1 MDRTSLVP
9 VGEQLVVLDLNGQ
22 LKVLAENERPLP
34 GELIVAVIEDEPQ
47 KLQVKVAT
55 EEDEQDI
62 TQDVAQIIDALRD
75 GQDPTLLNEEFAPA
89 AGENAGSSLQESGT
103 VERTGAEILAST
115 LFETTGIAALG
126 LSETQ
131 NLSLADLILNAANSD
146 NTSPAIN
153 PRPPVAEDDSVLTDE
168 DASVSIDVLAND
180 QDADSDSLSIESA
193 TVPAEQ
199 GTVEIIDGK
208 LIFTPAEDFN
218 GEATVTYVVTD
229 GALTDEATVTVT
241 VNPINDAPVAV
252 NDTVTTDEDTAV
264 TIDVLANDSDP
275 ENDTLTIT
283 AASVPAE
290 QGTVTI
296 VDGKL
301 VFTPAENFNGD
312 ATISYTISDGQLTDD
327 ATVAVTVNPVNDA
340 PVAVNDAVSTDEDT
354 AVTID
359 VLAND
364 SDPENDQLT
373 ITNASVPAEQGTVA
387 IVDGKL
393 VFTPAENFNGDATIS
408 YTISDGQLTDD
419 ATVAVTVNPVNDA
432 PVAVDDT
439 VAIDEDIAVTIDVL
453 ANDSDPEN
461 DQLTITNASVP
472 AEQGTVAIVDGKLVF
487 TPAENFNGDATIS
500 YTVSDGELTD
510 DATVAVTVNPV
521 NDAPVAVN
529 DTVATDEDTAVT
541 IDVLANDSDPEN
553 DTLTIT
559 AASVPA
565 EQGTVTIVDGKLVF
579 TPAENFNGDASI
591 SYTISDGQLTDDATV
606 AVTVNP
612 ANDAPVAVNDAVS
625 TDEDTA
631 VTIDVLANDSDPEN
645 DQLTITNASVPA
657 EQGTVTIVD
666 GKLVFTPAE
675 NFNGDATISYT
686 ISDGQLS
693 DDATV
698 AVTVNPVN
706 DAPVAV
712 NDTVATDEDTAVTI
726 DVLANDSDPEND
738 QLTITN
744 ASVPAEQG
752 TVTIVDGKLVFTP
765 AENFNGD
772 ATISY
777 TISDGQLTDDA
788 TVAVTVNPVND
799 APVAVNDTVS
809 TDEDTAVTIDVLAND
824 SDPENDTLIITAAS
838 VPAEQ
843 GTVTIVDGKLVFTP
857 AENFNGDATISYTI
871 SDGQLTDDAT
881 VAVTVNPVND
891 APVAVDDTVT
901 TDEDTAVTI
910 DVLANDSDPE
920 NDQLTITNASV
931 PAEQGTVA
939 IVDGKLVFTPA
950 ENFNG
955 DATISY
961 TVSDGELTDDA
972 TVAVTV
978 NPVNDAP
985 VAVNDT
991 VSTDEDTAVTIDV
1004 LANDS
1009 DPEND
1014 QLTITNASVPAEQGT
1029 VTIVDGKLV
1038 FTPAENFNGDA
1049 TISYTISDGQLSDDA
1064 TVAVTVNPVNDAPV
1078 AVNDAVSTDEDTAV
1092 TIDVLANDSDPEN
1105 DQLTITNASVPAEQ
1119 GTVAIVDGKLVF
1131 TPAENFNGDATISYT
1146 ISDGELTDD
1155 ATVAVTVNPVNDAP
1169 VAVNDT
1175 VATDEDTAVTIDV
1188 LANDSDP
1195 ENDQLTI
1202 TNASVPAEQGTV
1214 TIVDGK
1220 LVFTPAENFNGDATI
1235 SYTISDGQ
1243 LTDDAT
1249 VAVTVNPVNDAPVA
1263 VNDTVSTDEDTAVT
1277 IDVLANDSDPENDQ
1291 LTITNA
1297 SVPAEQGTVTIVDGK
1312 LVFTPAENFNGDAT
1326 ISYTISDG
1334 QLSDDATVAVTV
1346 NSVNDAPVAVND
1358 TVSTDED
1365 TAVTIDVLANDSDPE
1380 NDTLTITAASV
1391 PAEQGTVAIVDGK
1404 LVFTPAE
1411 NFNGDATIS
1420 YTISDGELS
1429 DDATVAV
1436 TVNPA
1441 NDAPVAVNDAVS
1453 TDEDT
1458 AVTIDVLANDSDPEN
1473 DTLTITAASVPAE
1486 QGTVTIV
1493 DGKLVF
1499 TPAENFNGDATISYT
1514 ISDGQL
1520 TDDAT
1525 VAVTVNPVNDA
1536 PVAVND
1542 AVSTDEDTAVT
1553 IDVLANDSDP
1563 ENDTLTI
1570 TAVSVPAEQGTVT
1583 IVDGK
1588 LVFTPAEN
1596 FNGDATISYTIS
1608 DGQLSD
1614 DATVA
1619 VTVNPVNDA
1628 PVAVND
1634 AVSTDEDTAVT
1645 IDVLA
1650 NDSDPENDTLTI
1662 TAASVPAEQGTVT
1675 IVDGKLVFTPA
1686 ENFNGDATIS
1696 YTISDGQLTDDATVA
1711 VTVNPVNDAPVA
1723 VNDTV
1728 ATDEDTA
1735 VTIDVLAND
1744 SDPENDQL
1752 TITNASVPAE
1762 QGTVTIVD
1770 GKLVFTP
1777 AENFNGDATISYTIS
1792 DGQLTDD
1799 ATVAVTVNPVN
1810 DAPVAVNDAVSTDE
1824 DTAVTID
1831 VLAND
1836 SDPENDTLTI
1846 TAASVPAEQGTVAIV
1861 DGKLVFTPAENF
1873 NGDATISYTISDG
1886 QLSDDATVAV
1896 TVNPVN
1902 DAPVAVNDTVS
1913 TDEDTAVTIDVLAN
1927 DSDPEN
1933 DTLTI
1938 TAASVPAEQGT
1949 VTIVDGKLVFTP
1961 AENFN
1966 GDATISY
1973 TISDGQLTDDATVAV
1988 TVNPVND
1995 APVAVDDTVATDED
2009 TAVTIDVLANDSDP
2023 ENDTLTITAASV
2035 PAEQGTV
2042 TIVDGKLVF
2051 TPAENFNGDATIS
2064 YTISD
2069 GQLTDDATVAVTVNP
2084 VNDAPVAV
2092 NDTVSTDED
2101 TAVTIDVLANDSDPE
2116 NDTLTITAASVPAEQ
2131 GTVAIV
2137 DGKLLFT
2144 PAENFN
2150 GDATISYTIS
2160 DGQLTDDATVAV
2172 TVNPVNDTISDE
2184 DTRLLSTYC
2193 NDSDPENDG

>member
-698 AVTVNPVN
+698 AVTVNP
-706 DAPVAV
+706 
-712 NDTVATDEDTAVTI
+712 
-726 DVLANDSDPEND
+726 
-738 QLTITN
+738 
-744 ASVPAEQG
+744 
-752 TVTIVDGKLVFTP
+752 
-765 AENFNGD
+765 
-772 ATISY
+772 
-777 TISDGQLTDDA
+777 
-788 TVAVTVNPVND
+788 
-799 APVAVNDTVS
+799 
-809 TDEDTAVTIDVLAND
+809 
-824 SDPENDTLIITAAS
+824 
-838 VPAEQ
+838 
-843 GTVTIVDGKLVFTP
+843 
-857 AENFNGDATISYTI
+857 
-871 SDGQLTDDAT
+871 
-881 VAVTVNPVND
+881 
-891 APVAVDDTVT
+891 
-901 TDEDTAVTI
+901 
-910 DVLANDSDPE
+910 
-920 NDQLTITNASV
+920 
-931 PAEQGTVA
+931 
-939 IVDGKLVFTPA
+939 
-950 ENFNG
+950 
-955 DATISY
+955 
-961 TVSDGELTDDA
+961 
-972 TVAVTV
+972 
-978 NPVNDAP
+978 
-985 VAVNDT
+985 
-991 VSTDEDTAVTIDV
+991 
-1004 LANDS
+1004 
-1009 DPEND
+1009 
-1014 QLTITNASVPAEQGT
+1014 
-1029 VTIVDGKLV
+1029 
-1038 FTPAENFNGDA
+1038 
-1049 TISYTISDGQLSDDA
+1049 
-1064 TVAVTVNPVNDAPV
+1064 
-1078 AVNDAVSTDEDTAV
+1078 
-1092 TIDVLANDSDPEN
+1092 
-1105 DQLTITNASVPAEQ
+1105 
-1119 GTVAIVDGKLVF
+1119 
-1131 TPAENFNGDATISYT
+1131 
-1146 ISDGELTDD
+1146 
-1155 ATVAVTVNPVNDAP
+1155 
-1169 VAVNDT
+1169 
-1175 VATDEDTAVTIDV
+1175 
-1188 LANDSDP
+1188 
-1195 ENDQLTI
+1195 
-1202 TNASVPAEQGTV
+1202 
-1214 TIVDGK
+1214 
-1220 LVFTPAENFNGDATI
+1220 
-1235 SYTISDGQ
+1235 
-1243 LTDDAT
+1243 
-1249 VAVTVNPVNDAPVA
+1249 
-1263 VNDTVSTDEDTAVT
+1263 
-1277 IDVLANDSDPENDQ
+1277 
-1291 LTITNA
+1291 
-1297 SVPAEQGTVTIVDGK
+1297 
-1312 LVFTPAENFNGDAT
+1312 
-1326 ISYTISDG
+1326 
-1334 QLSDDATVAVTV
+1334 
-1346 NSVNDAPVAVND
+1346 
-1358 TVSTDED
+1358 
-1365 TAVTIDVLANDSDPE
+1365 
-1380 NDTLTITAASV
+1380 
-1391 PAEQGTVAIVDGK
+1391 
-1404 LVFTPAE
+1404 
-1411 NFNGDATIS
+1411 
-1420 YTISDGELS
+1420 
-1429 DDATVAV
+1429 
-1436 TVNPA
+1436 
-1441 NDAPVAVNDAVS
+1441 
-1453 TDEDT
+1453 
-1458 AVTIDVLANDSDPEN
+1458 
-1473 DTLTITAASVPAE
+1473 
-1486 QGTVTIV
+1486 
-1493 DGKLVF
+1493 
-1499 TPAENFNGDATISYT
+1499 
-1514 ISDGQL
+1514 
-1520 TDDAT
+1520 
-1525 VAVTVNPVNDA
+1525 
-1536 PVAVND
+1536 
-1542 AVSTDEDTAVT
+1542 
-1553 IDVLANDSDP
+1553 
-1563 ENDTLTI
+1563 
-1570 TAVSVPAEQGTVT
+1570 
-1583 IVDGK
+1583 
-1588 LVFTPAEN
+1588 
-1596 FNGDATISYTIS
+1596 
-1608 DGQLSD
+1608 
-1614 DATVA
+1614 
-1619 VTVNPVNDA
+1619 
-1628 PVAVND
+1628 
-1634 AVSTDEDTAVT
+1634 
-1645 IDVLA
+1645 
-1650 NDSDPENDTLTI
+1650 
-1662 TAASVPAEQGTVT
+1662 
-1675 IVDGKLVFTPA
+1675 
-1686 ENFNGDATIS
+1686 
-1696 YTISDGQLTDDATVA
+1696 
-1711 VTVNPVNDAPVA
+1711 
-1723 VNDTV
+1723 
-1728 ATDEDTA
+1728 
-1735 VTIDVLAND
+1735 
-1744 SDPENDQL
+1744 
-1752 TITNASVPAE
+1752 
-1762 QGTVTIVD
+1762 
-1770 GKLVFTP
+1770 
-1777 AENFNGDATISYTIS
+1777 
-1792 DGQLTDD
+1792 
-1799 ATVAVTVNPVN
+1799 
-1810 DAPVAVNDAVSTDE
+1810 
-1824 DTAVTID
+1824 
-1831 VLAND
+1831 
-1836 SDPENDTLTI
+1836 
-1846 TAASVPAEQGTVAIV
+1846 
-1861 DGKLVFTPAENF
+1861 
-1873 NGDATISYTISDG
+1873 
-1886 QLSDDATVAV
+1886 
-1896 TVNPVN
+1896 
-1902 DAPVAVNDTVS
+1902 
-1913 TDEDTAVTIDVLAN
+1913 
-1927 DSDPEN
+1927 
-1933 DTLTI
+1933 
-1938 TAASVPAEQGT
+1938 
-1949 VTIVDGKLVFTP
+1949 
-1961 AENFN
+1961 
-1966 GDATISY
+1966 
-1973 TISDGQLTDDATVAV
+1973 
-1988 TVNPVND
+1988 
-1995 APVAVDDTVATDED
+1995 
-2009 TAVTIDVLANDSDP
+2009 
-2023 ENDTLTITAASV
+2023 
-2035 PAEQGTV
+2035 
-2042 TIVDGKLVF
+2042 
-2051 TPAENFNGDATIS
+2051 
-2064 YTISD
+2064 
-2069 GQLTDDATVAVTVNP
+2069 
-2084 VNDAPVAV
+2084 
-2092 NDTVSTDED
+2092 
-2101 TAVTIDVLANDSDPE
+2101 
-2116 NDTLTITAASVPAEQ
+2116 
-2131 GTVAIV
+2131 
-2137 DGKLLFT
+2137 
-2144 PAENFN
+2144 
-2150 GDATISYTIS
+2150 
-2160 DGQLTDDATVAV
+2160 
-2172 TVNPVNDTISDE
+2172 
-2184 DTRLLSTYC
+2184 
-2193 NDSDPENDG
+2193 

>member
-9 VGEQLVVLDLNGQ
+9 VGEQLVVIDLNGQ

-340 PVAVNDAVSTDEDT
+340 PVAVDDTVTTDEDT

-373 ITNASVPAEQGTVA
+373 ITN
-387 IVDGKL
+387 
-393 VFTPAENFNGDATIS
+393 
-408 YTISDGQLTDD
+408 
-419 ATVAVTVNPVNDA
+419 
-432 PVAVDDT
+432 
-439 VAIDEDIAVTIDVL
+439 
-453 ANDSDPEN
+453 
-461 DQLTITNASVP
+461 
-472 AEQGTVAIVDGKLVF
+472 
-487 TPAENFNGDATIS
+487 
-500 YTVSDGELTD
+500 
-510 DATVAVTVNPV
+510 
-521 NDAPVAVN
+521 
-529 DTVATDEDTAVT
+529 
-541 IDVLANDSDPEN
+541 
-553 DTLTIT
+553 
-559 AASVPA
+559 
-565 EQGTVTIVDGKLVF
+565 
-579 TPAENFNGDASI
+579 
-591 SYTISDGQLTDDATV
+591 
-606 AVTVNP
+606 
-612 ANDAPVAVNDAVS
+612 
-625 TDEDTA
+625 
-631 VTIDVLANDSDPEN
+631 
-645 DQLTITNASVPA
+645 
-657 EQGTVTIVD
+657 
-666 GKLVFTPAE
+666 
-675 NFNGDATISYT
+675 
-686 ISDGQLS
+686 
-693 DDATV
+693 
-698 AVTVNPVN
+698 
-706 DAPVAV
+706 
-712 NDTVATDEDTAVTI
+712 
-726 DVLANDSDPEND
+726 
-738 QLTITN
+738 
-744 ASVPAEQG
+744 
-752 TVTIVDGKLVFTP
+752 
-765 AENFNGD
+765 
-772 ATISY
+772 
-777 TISDGQLTDDA
+777 
-788 TVAVTVNPVND
+788 
-799 APVAVNDTVS
+799 
-809 TDEDTAVTIDVLAND
+809 
-824 SDPENDTLIITAAS
+824 AS

-961 TVSDGELTDDA
+961 TISDGQLTDDA

-985 VAVNDT
+985 VAVDDT
-991 VSTDEDTAVTIDV
+991 VT
-1004 LANDS
+1004 
-1009 DPEND
+1009 
-1014 QLTITNASVPAEQGT
+1014 
-1029 VTIVDGKLV
+1029 
-1038 FTPAENFNGDA
+1038 
-1049 TISYTISDGQLSDDA
+1049 
-1064 TVAVTVNPVNDAPV
+1064 
-1078 AVNDAVSTDEDTAV
+1078 TDEDTAV

-1146 ISDGELTDD
+1146 ISDGQLTDD

-1188 LANDSDP
+1188 LTNDSDL

-1243 LTDDAT
+1243 LTDGAT

-1291 LTITNA
+1291 LTITN
-1297 SVPAEQGTVTIVDGK
+1297 
-1312 LVFTPAENFNGDAT
+1312 
-1326 ISYTISDG
+1326 
-1334 QLSDDATVAVTV
+1334 
-1346 NSVNDAPVAVND
+1346 
-1358 TVSTDED
+1358 
-1365 TAVTIDVLANDSDPE
+1365 
-1380 NDTLTITAASV
+1380 
-1391 PAEQGTVAIVDGK
+1391 
-1404 LVFTPAE
+1404 
-1411 NFNGDATIS
+1411 
-1420 YTISDGELS
+1420 
-1429 DDATVAV
+1429 
-1436 TVNPA
+1436 
-1441 NDAPVAVNDAVS
+1441 
-1453 TDEDT
+1453 
-1458 AVTIDVLANDSDPEN
+1458 
-1473 DTLTITAASVPAE
+1473 
-1486 QGTVTIV
+1486 
-1493 DGKLVF
+1493 
-1499 TPAENFNGDATISYT
+1499 
-1514 ISDGQL
+1514 
-1520 TDDAT
+1520 
-1525 VAVTVNPVNDA
+1525 
-1536 PVAVND
+1536 
-1542 AVSTDEDTAVT
+1542 
-1553 IDVLANDSDP
+1553 
-1563 ENDTLTI
+1563 
-1570 TAVSVPAEQGTVT
+1570 
-1583 IVDGK
+1583 
-1588 LVFTPAEN
+1588 
-1596 FNGDATISYTIS
+1596 
-1608 DGQLSD
+1608 
-1614 DATVA
+1614 
-1619 VTVNPVNDA
+1619 
-1628 PVAVND
+1628 
-1634 AVSTDEDTAVT
+1634 
-1645 IDVLA
+1645 
-1650 NDSDPENDTLTI
+1650 
-1662 TAASVPAEQGTVT
+1662 ASVPAEQGTVT

-1792 DGQLTDD
+1792 DGQLTDH
-1799 ATVAVTVNPVN
+1799 ATVAVTVNSVN

-1836 SDPENDTLTI
+1836 SDPENDMLTI
-1846 TAASVPAEQGTVAIV
+1846 TAASVPAEQGTVTIVDGKLVFTPAENFNGDATISYTISDGQLTDDATVAVTVNPVNDAPMAVNDTGATDEDTAVTIDVLANDSDPENDQLTITNASVPAEQGTVAIVDGKLVFTPAENFNGDATISYTISDGQLTDDATVAVTVNPVNDAPVAVNDTVSTDEDTAVTIDVLANDSDPENDQLTITNASVPAEQGTVAIV

-1896 TVNPVN
+1896 TVNPVD

-1973 TISDGQLTDDATVAV
+1973 TISDGQLSDDATVAV

-1995 APVAVDDTVATDED
+1995 AP
-2009 TAVTIDVLANDSDP
+2009 TIDVTAVDSVTEDAVSTDTVVATLVVADTDTPADELTVQLENNTDGYFVLDGDQVKLTDKGVEAVNNDQLDLNSLSV
-2023 ENDTLTITAASV
+2023 TASV
-2035 PAEQGTV
+2035 
-2042 TIVDGKLVF
+2042 
-2051 TPAENFNGDATIS
+2051 
-2064 YTISD
+2064 SD
-2069 GQLTDDATVAVTVNP
+2069 GVNP
-2084 VNDAPVAV
+2084 KATDTDSLDVVRVNDAPTIDVTAV
-2092 NDTVSTDED
+2092 DSVTEDAVSTDTVVATLVVAD
-2101 TAVTIDVLANDSDPE
+2101 TDTPADELTVQLENNTDGYFVLDGDQVKLTDKGVEAVNNDQLDLNSLTVTASVSDGVNPKATDTDSLDVVRVNDAPTIDVTAVDSVTEDAVST
-2116 NDTLTITAASVPAEQ
+2116 DTV
-2131 GTVAIV
+2131 VATLV
-2137 DGKLLFT
+2137 VADTDT
-2144 PAENFN
+2144 PADELTVQLENNTDGYFVLD
-2150 GDATISYTIS
+2150 GD
-2160 DGQLTDDATVAV
+2160 QVKLTDK
-2172 TVNPVNDTISDE
+2172 
-2184 DTRLLSTYC
+2184 
-2193 NDSDPENDG
+2193 G